1 MKLLFWRKRAK
12 KERTM
17 KIEGKFA
24 TEIRWNSIFFFY
36 SSHSTAFIAWERI
49 QITMELLPFFYILR
63 QNACFNIAFV
73 SFMRRVEKKKKKNLW
88 ISLLSDC
95 KHLLCAVRSMC
106 VCFRK
111 GRSIL
116 TEMKILKQ
124 ISKYHFTFGYRN
136 INK

>member
-73 SFMRRVEKKKKKNLW
+73 SFMRRVKKKKKKTYESRCCQ
-88 ISLLSDC
+88 IVSTCFVQSE
-95 KHLLCAVRSMC
+95 VC
-106 VCFRK
+106 VCVFAKEEAFSQKWRYWN
-111 GRSIL
+111 RSQNIIL
-116 TEMKILKQ
+116 LLVTE
-124 ISKYHFTFGYRN
+124 T
-136 INK
+136 